1 MRFELTPLFLAK
13 QGRTWL
19 ALFVALALAA
29 CGGGGGSSNTSPDSS
44 ALSPLSTVTLEL
56 NLLQLPQAV
65 AAHQARPMGL
75 EADVLHGA
83 PSSVAL
89 DGNAQL
95 APMTSQGEYATY
107 TPAQVRIAYGMPPLP
122 NFEAALSPAQ
132 SASMGA
138 GQTVYLITAFHD
150 ANIAQELA
158 AFNSRFG
165 LPPCSIRRLGPTQA
179 LPLPA
184 ASASGCELLVA
195 ANTSAG
201 GFSATLPDYAVAWA
215 HETALDVQWAHATA
229 PLSRLVLIEA
239 QDGSLSSLL
248 GAIKLANAMGP
259 GVVSMSFGCPEGSW
273 TGTVDSLFANDT
285 MSYVAATG
293 DKGPE
298 VAWPAVSPRVLAVGG
313 TTLRTADSTAR
324 SESSWASTGGGFSS
338 YTPAP
343 AYQSAAIPGLAGQ
356 AWRGVADVA
365 FNADPDTG
373 QYVAR
378 IEPGAT
384 APTWSSAGGTSL
396 ATVQWAG
403 LLAVANA
410 QRALAGKPAL
420 GAPHAALYGQVAT
433 VPGQYGQAFS
443 DITSGR
449 NGDCASCA
457 AFPGYDTL
465 TGLGT
470 PRVEALLALLSQT
483 EANPAGQAALAPA
496 ANLGGTAIS
505 ADVFIGTS
513 GKAFAGSI
521 AFSDPLASRLTVT
534 IAGVPKGVEW
544 AVRGKAVEAQWSN
557 PRPGIYPLVVSTR
570 NDLGQTTQAQVALT
584 VR

>member
-1 MRFELTPLFLAK
+1 MRFKLTPICLATS
-13 QGRTWL
+13 GRTWL
-19 ALFVALALAA
+19 TLCTALALTA
-29 CGGGGGSSNTSPDSS
+29 CGGGGSSTTTPDVT
-44 ALSPLSTVTLEL
+44 AANLLSTVTLEL
-56 NLLQLPQAV
+56 SLLQLPQAI
-65 AAHQARPMGL
+65 AAQQARPMAQM
-75 EADVLHGA
+75 ADAA
-83 PSSVAL
+83 PTEQVAPPSGSDDIRL
-89 DGNAQL
+89 G
-95 APMTSQGEYATY
+95 PMASAVEYATY
-107 TPAQVRIAYGMPPLP
+107 TPAQVRSAYGMPALP
-122 NFEAALSPAQ
+122 QFETLLSPAQ

-165 LPPCSIRRLGPTQA
+165 LPPCKTSRLGPAQA

-184 ASASGCELLVA
+184 ASASGCELLVV

-201 GFSATLPDYAVAWA
+201 GISATLPGYAVEWA
-215 HETALDVQWAHATA
+215 HEAALDVQWAHATA
-229 PLSRLVLIEA
+229 PLARLVLIEA

-259 GVVSMSFGCPEGSW
+259 GVVSMSFGCPEGTW
-273 TGTVDSLFANDT
+273 TETVDTLFSNSA

-313 TTLRTADSTAR
+313 TTLQRTDGAAR
-324 SESSWASTGGGFSS
+324 TESSWASTGGGFSS
-338 YTPAP
+338 YTAAP
-343 AYQSAAIPGLAGQ
+343 AYQTGAVPGLAGQ

-365 FNADPDTG
+365 FNADPNTG

-378 IEPGAT
+378 IPPGAT
-384 APTWSSAGGTSL
+384 APTWTSAGGTSL

-410 QRALAGKPAL
+410 QRALSGKAAL
-420 GAPHAALYGQVAT
+420 GAPHAFLYGQIAAA
-433 VPGQYGQAFS
+433 PGLYAQAFS
-443 DITSGR
+443 DISTGS
-449 NGDCASCA
+449 NGDCSSCT
-457 AFPGYDTL
+457 AFAGYDTL

-470 PRVEALLALLSQT
+470 PKVEALLTLLSQT
-483 EANPAGQAALAPA
+483 QASPAGQAAPA
-496 ANLGGTAIS
+496 LTPNLGGTAIH
-505 ADVFIGTS
+505 ADVFIGVS

-521 AFSDPLASRLTVT
+521 AFSDPLASKLMVT
-534 IAGVPKGVEW
+534 IAGIPKGVEW
-544 AVRGKAVEAQWSN
+544 AVRGTAVEAQWAN
-557 PRPGIYPLVVSTR
+557 PRPGTYPLVVSTR